1 MAQVG
6 VKNGKL
12 TVFYPADAPPPR
24 VTQEDRARV
33 QVVRGGLKRSMLPL
47 GVSLLRGVGIQR
59 KDAFILVVDNDRTS
73 VACMLAAMELQCV
86 CILLGKSRIA
96 LLTHTQQQTGVTRVV
111 VVDDANGT
119 ALLQPQAP
127 SDVGV
132 KTPWLQEPD
141 VAASG
146 CVGMLTSGSI
156 GEPKVV
162 VCTWERMLLQGQS
175 THEQLFPSSPAR
187 IVCATSISHAYSIN
201 AIFTLFTSPYDADSE
216 LCFAPTIGGLHAL
229 LAEPKEKFTLL
240 YGTPATYTALL
251 DLPAAPLHVDVP
263 YCAGTRM
270 QLELFRKVFTH
281 CDLQVM
287 QNYGSTELG
296 DIAAWSLHGKKFND
310 EEQEMQASEQIY
322 VGSLWPGVHAQ
333 VVPETGE
340 VLITTPWQAMGY
352 VRERVLDAFHGS
364 PHRTADIGYAKPDAR
379 GIECLWL
386 QDRLR
391 PAVHAVCDGVQSSHP
406 PKLIEETV
414 VTHPD
419 VTDALVLMQKRS
431 VLSSLEPREKQ
442 PLPSVRLRAV
452 LRDESSVRAE
462 DLIDWCART
471 FPGLREYLAI
481 EFVHC
486 LPCSPAGKLMYT

>member
-33 QVVRGGLKRSMLPL
+33 QVIRGGLKRSLLPL
-47 GVSLLRGVGIQR
+47 GVSLLQSIGIQR
-59 KDAFILVVDNDRTS
+59 KGVFILVLDNDRTS

-86 CILLGKSRIA
+86 CILLGKSRVA
-96 LLTHTQQQTGVTRVV
+96 LLSHVQQQTGVMRVV
-111 VVDDANGT
+111 VVDDGNGT
-119 ALLQPQAP
+119 AVLHQPQAP
-127 SDVGV
+127 SDPDA
-132 KTPWLQEPD
+132 KIPWLQEAD
-141 VAASG
+141 VAAGG
-146 CVGMLTSGSI
+146 CVCMLTSGSI

-162 VCTWERMLLQGQS
+162 TCTWERMLLQGQS
-175 THEQLFPSSPAR
+175 THEQLLPASPAR
-187 IVCATSISHAYSIN
+187 VVCATSISHAYSIN

-251 DLPAAPLHVDVP
+251 DLPAAPLHVDIP

-281 CDLQVM
+281 CGLQVM

-296 DIAAWSLHGKKFND
+296 DIAAWSLQGKKFD
-310 EEQEMQASEQIY
+310 EEEQEMQASEQIY
-322 VGSLWPGVHAQ
+322 VGSLWPGVQAQ
-333 VVPETGE
+333 VIHETGE

-352 VRERVLDAFHGS
+352 VRERVLDAFNGA
-364 PHRTADIGYAKPDAR
+364 PHRTADIGYTKPDAR

-391 PAVHAVCDGVQSSHP
+391 PAVHAVCDGVQSSHL

-431 VLSSLEPREKQ
+431 LSSSLESREVE
-442 PLPSVRLRAV
+442 PPSVRLRAV